1 MGNPAAIARAERCMV
16 RYDHAYDAVV
26 DMRILVDQDHQVL
39 NTTSQAWAA
48 ELGLLETA
56 IEVFRSSDDG
66 IRSTTRDSLIALATR
81 FNQLENTMA
90 VLNNRWEIRVA
101 LLEGLEAEL
110 DVATVRMEYFMNLA
124 GGDDGGND
132 DAQFDPDLQDEE

>member
-1 MGNPAAIARAERCMV
+1 MVNPAAIARAERCMV
-16 RYDHAYDAVV
+16 QYDHAYDAVV
-26 DMRILVDQDHQVL
+26 NMRILVDQDEQVL

-48 ELGLLETA
+48 EMSLLETA

-66 IRSTTRDSLIALATR
+66 IRSSTQDSLIALATR
-81 FNQLENTMA
+81 TSHLENTMA

-101 LLEGLEAEL
+101 LLEDLEAEL

-124 GGDDGGND
+124 GGGDGGND
-132 DAQFDPDLQDEE
+132 DAQFDPDLMDEE